1 MISLAITIYLISW
14 LKTTCVHVLNTW
26 SFHNILIKSLVL
38 EIKPYIIDTQ
48 CIVTF
53 LNNSISLISFI
64 VLRTELKMASWNAH
78 ISIGHSNIIYTL
90 IICKW
95 ALIQMVL
102 IYLLINLLSIL
113 TGMDDLDS
121 RRIRGCTC
129 IRNFWKCRNEIMKI
143 NYLQLINSFLLRNGR
158 TFVWT
163 GWITSIDNYILIILT
178 RDLTFPAWMLG
189 A

>member
-64 VLRTELKMASWNAH
+64 VLRTELKM
-78 ISIGHSNIIYTL
+78 
-90 IICKW
+90 
-95 ALIQMVL
+95 
-102 IYLLINLLSIL
+102 
-113 TGMDDLDS
+113 
-121 RRIRGCTC
+121 
-129 IRNFWKCRNEIMKI
+129 
-143 NYLQLINSFLLRNGR
+143 
-158 TFVWT
+158 
-163 GWITSIDNYILIILT
+163 TS
-178 RDLTFPAWMLG
+178 
-189 A
+189 